1 MSFVLILIRLPFV
14 NAAKIAH
21 LTKLGNKTWEKSKV
35 FRLPCHFVKTPY
47 LAKDLMYLSAKS
59 KIIVNT
65 HIMKENENVN
75 NQDDALKDTVNPDME
90 SKQEPVDE
98 QPKQEEAKEASN
110 DKVSDKKSKRF
121 KIRHTQEKALEEE
134 KAKYAELNDK
144 YLRLFSEFD
153 NFRKRTAKEK
163 LDLTVTASEN
173 VIKDILPVL
182 DDFERALQ
190 NMEKNGNE
198 ADLQGVT
205 LIFNK
210 LKDTLKKKGLEEIDA
225 RGADFNTDEHEALT
239 MIPAPEEDKKGKV
252 LDVIQKGYKLNGK
265 VIRFARVVVGN

>member
-1 MSFVLILIRLPFV
+1 M
-14 NAAKIAH
+14 
-21 LTKLGNKTWEKSKV
+21 E
-35 FRLPCHFVKTPY
+35 
-47 LAKDLMYLSAKS
+47 
-59 KIIVNT
+59 
-65 HIMKENENVN
+65 ENENVK
-75 NQDDALKDTVNPDME
+75 NQDDALNDTVNPDLE
-90 SKQEPVDE
+90 NKQENTEE
-98 QPKQEEAKEASN
+98 QPAEEHKEAPA
-110 DKVSDKKSKRF
+110 DTVSDKKSKRF
-121 KIRHTQEKALEEE
+121 KIRHANEKKALEEE

-153 NFRKRTAKEK
+153 NHRKRTAKEK
-163 LDLTVTASEN
+163 LDLMATASEN
-173 VIKDILPVL
+173 VIKEILPVL

-210 LKDTLKKKGLEEIDA
+210 LKDTLKKKGLEEIEAMDA
-225 RGADFNTDEHEALT
+225 EFNTDEHEALT